1 MSDGLFLSVAE
12 NVSKQFPDITF
23 ESELLDRLCLRIV
36 SDPRNYSDTVMVC
49 EFLIV
54 GDA

>member
-23 ESELLDRLCLRIV
+23 ASSLLDKVCLEIV
-36 SDPRNYSDTVMVC
+36 QDPTDFSDTVMVKKH
-49 EFLIV
+49 FSN
-54 GDA
+54 